1 VLSIRSTSREREE
14 MIDPSTIIWGIIFGS
29 IGMGFFIYG
38 KKQQAF
44 IPIVSGIGLMII
56 PYFVANI
63 YILVLIGLALIVL
76 PYFLRA

>member
-1 VLSIRSTSREREE
+1 
-14 MIDPSTIIWGIIFGS
+14 MMDPSTIIWGIIFGS

-44 IPIVSGIGLMII
+44 IPLFSGIGLMII

-63 YILVLIGLALIVL
+63 FILVLIGLALIAL

>member
-1 VLSIRSTSREREE
+1 
-14 MIDPSTIIWGIIFGS
+14 MMDPSTIIWGIIFGS

-44 IPIVSGIGLMII
+44 IPLASGIGLMII

-63 YILVLIGLALIVL
+63 YILLLIGLALIAL
-76 PYFLRA
+76 PYFIRA

>member
-1 VLSIRSTSREREE
+1 
-14 MIDPSTIIWGIIFGS
+14 MMDPSTIIWGIIFGS

-38 KKQQAF
+38 KKQQVF

-63 YILVLIGLALIVL
+63 YVLILIGLALIAL